1 MIKQTVT
8 KQALKVA
15 GFGFRQQATLESLE
29 QALDQLIA
37 EYGPVDQLAATHSM
51 LPLVEALG
59 SARNI
64 SVISVADAELV
75 SVTTLTHSAYSLR
88 EKGTGS
94 VAEAVAL
101 LAAGSGARLLGPRTV
116 SNDRKATAAVAT
128 TAAQGVG
135 L

>member
-1 MIKQTVT
+1 MTTQTI
-8 KQALKVA
+8 AMNVA
-15 GFGFRQQATLESLE
+15 GFGFRRQATRESLE

-37 EYGPVDQLAATHSM
+37 EYGPIDQLAAARSM

-64 SVISVADAELV
+64 LVIGVADEALP
-75 SVTTLTHSAYSLR
+75 SATTLTHSAYSLR

-101 LAAGSGARLLGPRTV
+101 LAAGQGARLLGPRTV
-116 SNDRKATAAVAT
+116 SDDRKATAAVAT

>member
-1 MIKQTVT
+1 MTTQTI
-8 KQALKVA
+8 AMNVA
-15 GFGFRQQATLESLE
+15 GFGFRRQATRESLE

-37 EYGPVDQLAATHSM
+37 EYGPIDQLAAARSM

-64 SVISVADAELV
+64 LVIGVADEALP
-75 SVTTLTHSAYSLR
+75 SATTLTHSAYSLR

-101 LAAGSGARLLGPRTV
+101 LAAG
-116 SNDRKATAAVAT
+116 
-128 TAAQGVG
+128 QGHG
-135 L
+135 F